1 MLSARRSTYD
11 AVIAPRSKPMS
22 TPSIRALVARRP
34 CAAAA
39 FSAVALAAAPGAAA
53 SSRTSY
59 IVAEITSANAGL
71 PSSARAEKYAEMK
84 ASPFTFFRGSNHLY
98 WKDLGSS
105 PQLLTYGGASSTRTW
120 LGGDMHVNNMGSF
133 DDDQGDVVYA
143 INDFDEAV
151 IGDYQLD
158 VWRLATSLALVAREN
173 GGYSLA
179 DQSSLLDAF
188 TEAYLDA
195 IASYAGNSQETTRK
209 FTESNTY
216 GLLDDFL
223 DDVEASNSRVE
234 MLDDFTIEIG
244 GVRALDTGGNPDL
257 APVSAAVD
265 ADVRGHMSA
274 YRATLSGGG
283 SGLPAAYFAVK
294 SVAQRLHS
302 GIGSLGVTR
311 YYVLIEGP
319 TAGQDDDRLLDVK
332 AQGAPSAFAGI
343 AAAAVSQT
351 SAASGGNHATR
362 TVLAYKALGYRVDDL
377 LGWMTLSDGQSYS
390 VRERSP
396 YKDTFDTASLST
408 MTRFTNLA
416 QQWGEILATQHAR
429 ADDDWDAA
437 VFSGS
442 VDVQIDALTDG
453 DHAGFRAKVRAIALD
468 YADQV
473 ALDYTSFCASF

>member
-1 MLSARRSTYD
+1 MSDPPIPVL
-11 AVIAPRSKPMS
+11 VAPRCCL
-22 TPSIRALVARRP
+22 I
-34 CAAAA
+34 AA
-39 FSAVALAAAPGAAA
+39 FSAVTLAAAPGSAA
-53 SSRTSY
+53 SSRTSHV
-59 IVAEITSANAGL
+59 VAEITNANASL
-71 PSSARAEKYAEMK
+71 PSSARAEKYAQME
-84 ASPFTFFRGSNHLY
+84 ASAFAFFRGSNHLC

-105 PQLLTYGGASSTRTW
+105 SQLSTYGGASGTRTW
-120 LGGDMHVNNMGSF
+120 LGGDMHVDNTGSF
-133 DDDQGDVVYA
+133 DDDQGDIVFA

-179 DQSSLLDAF
+179 DQGSLLDAF

-195 IASYAGNSQETTRK
+195 IAGYAGNSQETTRK
-209 FTESNTY
+209 LTASNTH

-223 DDVEASNSRVE
+223 ADVEDSNSRVE
-234 MLDDFTIEIG
+234 MLDDFTIKVG
-244 GVRALDTGGNPDL
+244 GVRRLDTGGNPDL
-257 APVSAAVD
+257 AAVTAAVD
-265 ADVRGHMSA
+265 ADVRGHMLA

-283 SGLPAAYFAVK
+283 AGLPAAYFTVK

-319 TAGQDDDRLLDVK
+319 TSGQDDDRLLDVK
-332 AQGAPSAFAGI
+332 AQGAPSAFVGL

-351 SAASGGNHATR
+351 NAASGDNQAYR

-396 YKDTFDTASLST
+396 YKDTFDTASLTT

-416 QQWGEILATQHAR
+416 EQWGELLATQHAR
-429 ADDDWDAA
+429 ADEDWDAA
-437 VFSGS
+437 VFPGS
-442 VDVQIDALTDG
+442 VDGEIDALTDG
-453 DHAGFRAKVRAIALD
+453 DHEGFRAKVRSVALD

-473 ALDYTSFCASF
+473 ALDYASFCANF